1 MHAFIGT
8 IDSASTVADPQEGIN
23 VEENEENL
31 EECLS
36 PVEEDLN
43 EWVRDYKESIDKVND
58 FFLETFYRLKERL
71 ENTISGF

>member
-1 MHAFIGT
+1 M
-8 IDSASTVADPQEGIN
+8 
-23 VEENEENL
+23 EENEENL